1 MIVRRRRIPT
11 DSLSVP
17 MIMGKGPTSMMPAPF
32 ILDFVLVIEMAI
44 ETKMIA
50 VPAMTRMMPICAR
63 LAQSGNSAR
72 HVKHEKPNY

>member
-1 MIVRRRRIPT
+1 
-11 DSLSVP
+11 
-17 MIMGKGPTSMMPAPF
+17 MMPAPF